1 MNTNC
6 QPETTRGRDSE
17 PFVGRVS
24 PADYRKVVGRA
35 LHSHSTKSPKYG
47 DISRWLSPTY
57 MLAFLTAF
65 AYALPTDGN
74 ISAGSG
80 SIDQSGATM
89 TVNQTS
95 QNLAINWQQYCGRG

>member
-1 MNTNC
+1 
-6 QPETTRGRDSE
+6 
-17 PFVGRVS
+17 
-24 PADYRKVVGRA
+24 
-35 LHSHSTKSPKYG
+35 
-47 DISRWLSPTY
+47 

-65 AYALPTDGN
+65 ACNAYALPTDGN